1 MLPSRQAGHAI
12 RWSSCHLSFV
22 SWSASFL
29 PTFHCPKVRDFDLV
43 VPKSEFF
50 GGNVSIGDL
59 WVLEDIARAVRP
71 YLVSEDRPDLLVL
84 PSSFLSHWGRDLLGV
99 TYQELEARLG
109 IEVALV
115 KCQRIML

>member
-1 MLPSRQAGHAI
+1 MSPFFRELVGGFSAELP
-12 RWSSCHLSFV
+12 
-22 SWSASFL
+22 L
-29 PTFHCPKVRDFDLV
+29 PEGTRLELV
-43 VPKSEFF
+43 VPDNEFF

-59 WVLEDIARAVRP
+59 WVLEDIARAVQP
-71 YLVSEDRPDLLVL
+71 LLASGERPDLLVL

-99 TYQELEARLG
+99 TYRELEARLG